1 MDNVST
7 RGGIMEER
15 EYTMEELLLLIEAF
29 PEEFVISIDLE
40 VDDGS

>member
-15 EYTMEELLLLIEAF
+15 EYTIEELLVLIEVL

>member
-1 MDNVST
+1 
-7 RGGIMEER
+7 MEER
-15 EYTMEELLLLIEAF
+15 EYIMEELLLLIEAL